1 MGTGKPDNANRESAT
16 LTDTVEKTSDGAILY
31 DTDILNQIS
40 DAAFTPGA
48 WSSATPVGGAL
59 RSGGRGNTL
68 IVSDGENE
76 FVLRHYIRGGLP
88 GKLIRDTYVWTGERE
103 TRSFAEW
110 YLLARLTKLGL
121 PVPRPVAARYRRRGL
136 TYRAD
141 LLTMRIPGIRSL
153 AERIME
159 RPRNREFWRGVGR
172 AIHRFHAEGVCHAD
186 LNAYNLQL
194 DDSDAVFLLD
204 FDRGT
209 LREPG
214 IWRQK
219 NIARLHRSLN
229 KIRSLD
235 RRVAFSKAEWNEL
248 LEGYFSESRSA

>member
-1 MGTGKPDNANRESAT
+1 M
-16 LTDTVEKTSDGAILY
+16 TDTVEKTSDGAILY

-40 DAAFTPGA
+40 EAAFTAGA
-48 WSSATPVGGAL
+48 WSSAVPVGGAL

-68 IVSDGENE
+68 IVSDGDNE

-88 GKLIRDTYVWTGERE
+88 GKIIRESYLWTGERE
-103 TRSFAEW
+103 TRSFSEW
-110 YLLARLTKLGL
+110 HLLAKLTKRGL
-121 PVPRPVAARYRRRGL
+121 PVPRPVAARYCRRGP
-136 TYRAD
+136 TYKAD

-153 AERIME
+153 ADRIVE
-159 RPRNREFWRGVGR
+159 RPRDREFWRGIGR
-172 AIHRFHAEGVCHAD
+172 AIHRFHTEGVYHAD
-186 LNAYNLQL
+186 LNAYNVQV
-194 DDSDAVFLLD
+194 DDNDSVFLLD
-204 FDRGT
+204 FDRGE

-219 NIARLHRSLN
+219 NIARLHRSLR

-235 RRVAFSKAEWNEL
+235 PRVAFSNAEWNEL